1 MKGKREYKMRALTY
15 NKLMN
20 MERRVEWGEVLPFVT
35 ITVLLKEEASVNAK
49 ASGECDEERSQS
61 TSPQIA

>member
-1 MKGKREYKMRALTY
+1 MRALTY

-20 MERRVEWGEVLPFVT
+20 MERRVEWGEVLPSVT
-35 ITVLLKEEASVNAK
+35 ITVQLKEETPVDAK
-49 ASGECDEERSQS
+49 ASGEFDEERSQS